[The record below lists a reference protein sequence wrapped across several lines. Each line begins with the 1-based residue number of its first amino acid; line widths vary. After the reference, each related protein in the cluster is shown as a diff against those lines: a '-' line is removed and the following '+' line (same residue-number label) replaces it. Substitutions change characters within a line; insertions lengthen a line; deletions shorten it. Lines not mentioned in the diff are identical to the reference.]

1 MSDFNNED
9 FDNTCINDF
18 CANNYEYEKT
28 AIIKPP
34 PNTNVKLAQRFIF
47 IDSADFTIGTND
59 NNTFTIDFGETI
71 NDVVEIEL
79 MSCQLPKTAD
89 SNGTGKEVFNYPH
102 NYILLFLDNL
112 ELANYKKI
120 SGDSAVQNC
129 FTRLLIPQKTH
140 NIFFGRIKNFT
151 NTYEFRP
158 MLQKLSKL
166 TLRFTNRTGGVLVD
180 GTDKFLNTNLSAGG
194 VPQTDHRSVQLT
206 FAITYQTQSL

>member
-1 MSDFNNED
+1 M
-9 FDNTCINDF
+9 
-18 CANNYEYEKT
+18 K
-28 AIIKPP
+28 
-34 PNTNVKLAQRFIF
+34 IF
-47 IDSADFTIGTND
+47 IDVGSH
-59 NNTFTIDFGETI
+59 FGETI

-79 MSCQLPKTAD
+79 MSCQLPKT
-89 SNGTGKEVFNYPH
+89 GTTGIELFDYPH

-166 TLRFTNRTGGVLVD
+166 TLRFTNRTGGVLLD
-180 GTDKFLNTNLSAGG
+180 GTDKFLNTNLNAGG
-194 VPQTDHRSVQLT
+194 VPQAHHRSVQLT

>member
-9 FDNTCINDF
+9 FDTTCVNDF

-34 PNTNVKLAQRFIF
+34 ANTNVKLAQRFIF
-47 IDSADFTIGTND
+47 IDSADFTIGAND

-71 NDVVEIEL
+71 NNVVEIEL
-79 MSCQLPKTAD
+79 MSCQLPKTA
-89 SNGTGKEVFNYPH
+89 NPGTTTEQFKYPH

-180 GTDKFLNTNLSAGG
+180 GTDKFLNTNLDGNG
-194 VPQTDHRSVQLT
+194 NPDTHHRSVQLT

>member
-18 CANNYEYEKT
+18 CPNNYEYEKT

-34 PNTNVKLAQRFIF
+34 VNTNVKLAQRFIF
-47 IDSADFTIGTND
+47 IDSADFTIGPND

-79 MSCQLPKTAD
+79 MSCQLPKTGA
-89 SNGTGKEVFNYPH
+89 TGIELFTYPH

-166 TLRFTNRTGGVLVD
+166 TLRFTNRTGGVLVA
-180 GTDKFLNTNLSAGG
+180 GSNKFLNTNLDENGD
-194 VPQTDHRSVQLT
+194 PDTNHRSVQLT